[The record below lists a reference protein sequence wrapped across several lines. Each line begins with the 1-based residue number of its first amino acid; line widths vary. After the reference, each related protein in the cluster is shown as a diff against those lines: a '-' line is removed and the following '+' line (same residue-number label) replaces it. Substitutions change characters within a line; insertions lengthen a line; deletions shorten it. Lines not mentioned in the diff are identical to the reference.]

1 MPLIQV
7 FSTKM
12 TLGGFYV
19 FLLYDVDRA
28 LDLLDGEGY
37 LLMRGGFRLREGL
50 FDQGEPRN
58 YIHT

>member
-1 MPLIQV
+1 
-7 FSTKM
+7 M
-12 TLGGFYV
+12 TLGGFCG
-19 FLLYDVDRA
+19 FWLYDVDRA

-50 FDQGEPRN
+50 FDQGELRN